1 MIRRSVALSLLLA
14 APAAAQ
20 DAPPAPEA
28 LLEALQ
34 LDRVVSLMREEGVEQ
49 GLALADDLF
58 PGQGGAGW
66 RLSVER
72 VYDEDAMRQR
82 LVEGVSGALEGQDVD
97 AMADFFASPRGERI
111 VELELSAREAMA
123 EEGVEEAALAAWSL
137 LPEEDPERAERIGR
151 FIDANG
157 LVEENVEGALNA
169 NLAFMRGLNEGGAFP
184 EPLPEADLL
193 ADVWSAE
200 PEIRAEMEGWLGA
213 FLSLAYE
220 PLEDADLDA
229 YIAFSDTDEG
239 QALNRALFEGFDAM
253 YEGMS
258 FELGRAAAS
267 QMVGRDI

>member
-1 MIRRSVALSLLLA
+1 MIRRAAVLSLLLA

-20 DAPPAPEA
+20 DVPPSQEA
-28 LLEALQ
+28 LFEALQ
-34 LDRVVSLMREEGVEQ
+34 LDRVVALMREEGVEQ
-49 GLALADDLF
+49 GLELADDLF

-72 VYDEDAMRQR
+72 VYDEGAMRQR
-82 LVEGVSGALEGQDVD
+82 LLDGVSTALEGEDVD
-97 AMADFFASPRGERI
+97 AMTDFFASPRGKRI

-123 EEGVEEAALAAWSL
+123 EEEVDEAARAAWSL
-137 LPEEDPERAERIGR
+137 LPEEDHERALRIER
-151 FIDANG
+151 FVAVND

-169 NLAFMRGLNEGGAFP
+169 NLAFMRGMNDGGAFL
-184 EPLPEADLL
+184 EPLPEEDLL
-193 ADVWSAE
+193 VDVWAAE

-229 YIAFSDTDEG
+229 YIAFSETEEG

-258 FELGRAAAS
+258 LELGRSAAA
-267 QMVGRDI
+267 QMVGQDI